1 MDKASPPLD
10 LAALDIFRTVAAEGS
25 VTRAAERLQRV
36 QSNVTTRVRQLEAD
50 LGTPLFLRE
59 GKRMALTP
67 AGATAPP
74 VARGGAGAVDRP
86 HARTAGAAARPC
98 ARRRAGGLA
107 ARAVA
112 RPCAGSQ
119 PRVRRGTDPGAAHG
133 ASARVRPAGCGAR
146 HAGGVR
152 AWLHLPG
159 GGAGLVRNPHPTHA
173 DAGTG
178 LVPRHP
184 GQRGGG
190 GQRGHRATLGAPA
203 LAPRRAAGPAPP
215 DHPADAAG
223 VAPRLPVRGAGC
235 AAASAARLT
244 TLLFFP
250 FLANGTPPCPTPACA
265 PWAGACV
272 PPPPWP
278 RQRPRCGGAPTGPSG
293 SISSCRTRPRP
304 MRPRWKRPWPV
315 WRRCMRSSA
324 SRPPCPRAGARTLR
338 PSWTPWSKR
347 ARPWRVFP
355 SAS

>member
-67 AGATAPP
+67 EGEVLRGYADRLLALAEE
-74 VARGGAGAVDRP
+74 ARQAV
-86 HARTAGAAARPC
+86 GARP
-98 ARRRAGGLA
+98 A
-107 ARAVA
+107 
-112 RPCAGSQ
+112 
-119 PRVRRGTDPGAAHG
+119 PRGPPPGPRGNTP
-133 ASARVRPAGCGAR
+133 P
-146 HAGGVR
+146 
-152 AWLHLPG
+152 
-159 GGAGLVRNPHPTHA
+159 NPHPTHA

-190 GQRGHRATLGAPA
+190 WQRGHRATLGAPA

-265 PWAGACV
+265 PPSPCAC
-272 PPPPWP
+272 PSS
-278 RQRPRCGGAPTGPSG
+278 RGP
-293 SISSCRTRPRP
+293 
-304 MRPRWKRPWPV
+304 
-315 WRRCMRSSA
+315 
-324 SRPPCPRAGARTLR
+324 
-338 PSWTPWSKR
+338 
-347 ARPWRVFP
+347 
-355 SAS
+355 